1 MNPSLQFPHDADS
14 IPVGMLRLLLPALG
28 PDATG
33 HVLAR
38 WMLSLGS
45 SDRERV
51 LAAYHDVF
59 DGTGTGEAG

>member
-1 MNPSLQFPHDADS
+1 MNPSPQPPHDADS

-33 HVLAR
+33 QVLAR
-38 WMLSLGS
+38 WMLSLDG

-59 DGTGTGEAG
+59 DGAGTADAG